1 MDRRVVV
8 TGLGAVTPLGIRID
22 TIWDQICHGI
32 SGIDTITRFDTHDF
46 SVRIAGEARGFAP
59 EDYLDK
65 REIRRTDRFVQFAM
79 AAAQASITDADL
91 SITEANAHRVG
102 VYIGTAF
109 GGLESLEAVHRQLL
123 EKGPNRVSPLFP
135 AVVLGNLASG
145 HVSIRFGACGPNN
158 SSVTACAAGSHA
170 IGEACHLIVRGAA
183 DVMIT
188 GGTEAVITPLAVST
202 FGNMRALSTRNDV
215 PQEACRPFDRER
227 DGFVMAEGAGILIL
241 EELQHAHRRGAR
253 IYAELIGYGSAG
265 DAHHLTAPCPD
276 GAGAARCMLS
286 ALQDAGLSAD
296 AVDHINAH
304 ATSTPAGDVAETL
317 AIKMVFKAR
326 AHAIPISATKSMTG
340 HLLGAAGAV
349 GSIFTVLALRDGI
362 LPPTINHRHPDP
374 DCDLDYVPND
384 ARQVPIRT
392 AMCNAFGFGGKVVA
406 RTLWWDQC
414 VASVPYV

>member
-392 AMCNAFGFGGKVVA
+392 AMCNAFGFGG
-406 RTLWWDQC
+406 TN
-414 VASVPYV
+414 ASLLFRSFDE

>member
-362 LPPTINHRHPDP
+362 LPPTINHRHSDP

-392 AMCNAFGFGGKVVA
+392 AMCNAFGFGGTNA
-406 RTLWWDQC
+406 SLLFRTFDE
-414 VASVPYV
+414 